1 VPILMVDDDPMKRL
15 ALKAVLAPL
24 GHTVVEATS
33 GREAL
38 RCLLDRDFA
47 IILLDVMMP
56 IMDGFETAALI
67 RQRRQSEMTPII
79 FVTAR
84 GHDEVAPDDLYA
96 AGAVDFIFAP
106 VRPNE
111 MRAKVSFFANLY
123 LRAEQ
128 LAAKV
133 RLVQASADRL
143 RLLTDAAPVGIFQ
156 TDSEGRYSYTNPYWS
171 AITGIA
177 ASDAVGRSLG
187 SILSPEVEVSISE
200 LGPAAEL
207 SRRFE
212 IPGPGPEPRVVLLT
226 SKLIDGLEGGAAGWV
241 GTVSDVTAEA
251 GAEAAMA
258 AARDQATEAYR
269 LKSDFLANMSHEIRT
284 PMNGVIGMIELLLE
298 TDLDSSQRDY
308 AQTVHNSGEA
318 LLTIIDDILDFSK
331 LEAGKL
337 QVEQI
342 AFNPGTIV
350 GDVVDL
356 LGGLARAKGI
366 ELVAAVDESV
376 PAWVDGDPGRV
387 RQVLTN
393 LIGNAIKFT
402 AKGVI
407 KVRLG
412 TTTRT
417 GSPARPGNE
426 DDLRFEVSD
435 TGVGIDDDQ
444 LELIFQPFVQADTSI
459 SRRYG
464 GTGLG
469 LAISAQ
475 LIGLMGGDCGVSS
488 EAGVGSTFWFSL
500 AARSAAAGGSDA
512 HDDAPVD
519 SRVLEDSTASMSKG
533 RLLLAE
539 DNAINQKV
547 AVAMLTSSGFLVDTV
562 SDGVEAVKAAAAF
575 PYDAILMDCH
585 MPELDGFEATCA
597 IRTRE
602 GASRHTP
609 IIALTAAA
617 RQEDRDRC
625 LAAGMDNYLSKPV
638 SKYALV
644 ALVRQ
649 SIERAAER
657 DNLVEIDLSV
667 LADLEDLGGP
677 DLVSELFT
685 MFREDVSQH
694 LAVLRQAID
703 DGDRATVERVAH
715 AVAGSSADVGARRV
729 AEAASYL
736 EGLAATGALDAL
748 SHRSDELVSR
758 WHRACQALADQLP
771 PPASLSSDVVSPDVV
786 SAGAEQAVTGPTV
799 AGLAVTAPVVA
810 AALAAAEPGAVGLVA
825 AGPAGAELVA
835 AGPAG
840 AELVAAGPA
849 GAEPVAAE
857 PVAVEQISP
866 PSAVL
871 VPSSPPKGTL

>member
-1 VPILMVDDDPMKRL
+1 MNDRLAAGPGASWSVSSASGPRGATAATPSGIVPILLVDDDPLKRL
-15 ALKAVLAPL
+15 ALQAVLAPL
-24 GHTVVEATS
+24 GHIVVEATS
-33 GREAL
+33 GRDAL
-38 RCLLDRDFA
+38 RCLLERDFA
-47 IILLDVMMP
+47 VILLDVVMP
-56 IMDGFETAALI
+56 IMDGFETATLI
-67 RQRRQSEMTPII
+67 RQRRQSETTPII

-84 GHDEVAPDDLYA
+84 GQDEVAPDDLYA

-111 MRAKVSFFANLY
+111 LRAKVSVFANLY
-123 LRAEQ
+123 LRAEH
-128 LAAKV
+128 LAAEV
-133 RLVQASADRL
+133 RQVQASADQL

-156 TDSEGRYSYTNPYWS
+156 TDSAGRYSYTNPYWTS
-171 AITGIA
+171 ITGIA
-177 ASDAVGRSLG
+177 AADAVGRSMG
-187 SILSPEVEVSISE
+187 SVLSPEVEASIAE
-200 LGPAAEL
+200 LGPRAEL

-212 IPGPGPEPRVVLLT
+212 ITGPGPTPRVVLVT
-226 SKLIDGLEGGAAGWV
+226 SKLIDGLEGVAAGWV
-241 GTVSDVTAEA
+241 GTFSDVTAEA

-342 AFNPGTIV
+342 AFNPGTVV

-366 ELVAAVDESV
+366 ELIAQVDESV

-402 AKGVI
+402 AKGSI
-407 KVRLG
+407 QVRLG

-417 GSPARPGNE
+417 GTPARPGN
-426 DDLRFEVSD
+426 DGDLRFEVSD

-475 LIGLMGGDCGVSS
+475 LIGLMGGDCGVTS
-488 EAGVGSTFWFSL
+488 ESGFGSTFWFSL
-500 AARSAAAGGSDA
+500 AARSTAVGGDPLDVA
-512 HDDAPVD
+512 PLAPVI
-519 SRVLEDSTASMSKG
+519 EDSLASITRG

-562 SDGVEAVKAAAAF
+562 SDGNEAVKAAAAF

-602 GASRHTP
+602 GTTRHTP

-657 DNLVEIDLSV
+657 DNLVEVDLSV

-685 MFREDVSQH
+685 MFRQDVSQH

-703 DGDRATVERVAH
+703 GGDRATVERVAH
-715 AVAGSSADVGARRV
+715 AIAGSSADVGARRV
-729 AEAASYL
+729 ADAASCL
-736 EGLAATGALDAL
+736 EGLAAAGALDEL
-748 SHRSDELVSR
+748 GHRSDELVSR
-758 WHRACQALADQLP
+758 WHRACRVLADRLP
-771 PPASLSSDVVSPDVV
+771 PESLPPDPVCAVAEPSASGSVADGSVADGS
-786 SAGAEQAVTGPTV
+786 VTDGSV
-799 AGLAVTAPVVA
+799 ADGSVA
-810 AALAAAEPGAVGLVA
+810 ADPM
-825 AGPAGAELVA
+825 
-835 AGPAG
+835 
-840 AELVAAGPA
+840 
-849 GAEPVAAE
+849 
-857 PVAVEQISP
+857 SP

-871 VPSSPPKGTL
+871 VPSPPPKGMP